1 MKLKIIILI
10 FLNFFFFQ
18 ISIASNIAY
27 IDLNYIINNSNSE
40 KIIIDKLEDI
50 NIKNLNLLKKEQS
63 SLNNEKTEIEKTKN
77 ILSNDELNKKINI
90 LNDKLEKF
98 NQKQKVMS
106 AEFKELRNN
115 EISNFLKKINPIIE
129 TFMIDNKIDLILKKE
144 SIYISK
150 TEYDITNKLIT
161 LINKNIDK

>member
-27 IDLNYIINNSNSE
+27 IDLNYIINNSNSG
-40 KIIIDKLEDI
+40 KIISDKLEDI

-63 SLNNEKTEIEKTKN
+63 SLNNEKTEIEKKKN

-115 EISNFLKKINPIIE
+115 EIANFLKKINPIIE

>member
-27 IDLNYIINNSNSE
+27 IDLNYIINNSNSG

-98 NQKQKVMS
+98 NQKQEVMS

-115 EISNFLKKINPIIE
+115 EIANFLKKINPIIE

>member
-1 MKLKIIILI
+1 
-10 FLNFFFFQ
+10 
-18 ISIASNIAY
+18 
-27 IDLNYIINNSNSE
+27 
-40 KIIIDKLEDI
+40 
-50 NIKNLNLLKKEQS
+50 
-63 SLNNEKTEIEKTKN
+63 
-77 ILSNDELNKKINI
+77 
-90 LNDKLEKF
+90 
-98 NQKQKVMS
+98 MS

-115 EISNFLKKINPIIE
+115 EIANFLKKINPIIE

>member
-10 FLNFFFFQ
+10 LLNFFFFQ
-18 ISIASNIAY
+18 ISIDSNIAY
-27 IDLNYIINNSNSE
+27 IDLNYIINNSNSG

-98 NQKQKVMS
+98 NQKQEVMS
-106 AEFKELRNN
+106 A
-115 EISNFLKKINPIIE
+115 
-129 TFMIDNKIDLILKKE
+129 
-144 SIYISK
+144 
-150 TEYDITNKLIT
+150 
-161 LINKNIDK
+161 

>member
-27 IDLNYIINNSNSE
+27 IDLNYIINNSNSG

-77 ILSNDELNKKINI
+77 ILSNDEINKKINI

-98 NQKQKVMS
+98 NQKQEVMS

-115 EISNFLKKINPIIE
+115 EIANFLKKINPIIE

>member
-27 IDLNYIINNSNSE
+27 IDLNYIINNSNSG
-40 KIIIDKLEDI
+40 KIISDKLEDI

-98 NQKQKVMS
+98 NQKQEVMS
-106 AEFKELRNN
+106 A
-115 EISNFLKKINPIIE
+115 
-129 TFMIDNKIDLILKKE
+129 
-144 SIYISK
+144 
-150 TEYDITNKLIT
+150 
-161 LINKNIDK
+161 

>member
-27 IDLNYIINNSNSE
+27 IDLNYIINNSNSG
-40 KIIIDKLEDI
+40 KIISDKLEDI

-98 NQKQKVMS
+98 NQKQEVMS

-115 EISNFLKKINPIIE
+115 EIANFLKKINPIIE

>member
-27 IDLNYIINNSNSE
+27 IDLNYIINNSNSG

-98 NQKQKVMS
+98 NQKQEVMS

-115 EISNFLKKINPIIE
+115 EIANFLKKINPIIE
-129 TFMIDNKIDLILKKE
+129 TLMIDNKIDLILKKE

>member
-27 IDLNYIINNSNSE
+27 IDLNYIINNSNSG

-63 SLNNEKTEIEKTKN
+63 SLNNEKTEIEKKKN

-115 EISNFLKKINPIIE
+115 EIANFLKKINPIIE

>member
-27 IDLNYIINNSNSE
+27 IDLNYIINNSNSG
-40 KIIIDKLEDI
+40 KIISDKLEDI

-115 EISNFLKKINPIIE
+115 EIANFLKKINPIIE

>member
-27 IDLNYIINNSNSE
+27 IDLNYIINNSNSG

-115 EISNFLKKINPIIE
+115 EIANFLKKINPIIE

>member
-27 IDLNYIINNSNSE
+27 IDLNYIINNSNSG

-63 SLNNEKTEIEKTKN
+63 SLNNEKTEIEKKKN

-98 NQKQKVMS
+98 NQKQEVMS

-115 EISNFLKKINPIIE
+115 EIANFLKKINPIIE